1 MKPALMRLLL
11 SVVQTAPAVAAI
23 LIAGCAGGSSPALP
37 QAAYS
42 SAAARALVW
51 PDPAALKKP
60 ALITADFYNGDL
72 EYWPI
77 RPKGG
82 DRPTAFSG
90 PISASAY
97 GMAADGNVVV
107 IANYYPAEV
116 ITYNVKT
123 KAKTTLPDPYG
134 IPYDMAVGKNGTL
147 YAMNLASVT
156 VYRHGSKNPSLLTC
170 SLIVKSEGIAVDNE
184 GDVFVNGYAPGS
196 VAALVIE
203 YPAGSKE
210 CTRPDLRPERGYA
223 GGVAIDPK
231 TDDLIVVDDPDQCAG
246 GSEGRMIIYPK
257 PYKPRTAQV
266 HNLHVLYCAGTIRLN
281 ANSTKLFV
289 SDATISAGFPKIDQ
303 RSYPDVRNE
312 GTYQSSPSGYSGS
325 FGAFTTIPNTLPN

>member
-1 MKPALMRLLL
+1 MRCFL
-11 SVVQTAPAVAAI
+11 SVVRATVAVAAI
-23 LIAGCAGGSSPALP
+23 LIAGCAGNWSPAPPQTAYTSAEARALVSPALP
-37 QAAYS
+37 
-42 SAAARALVW
+42 R
-51 PDPAALKKP
+51 LKEP
-60 ALITADFYNGDL
+60 ALITADFYGGDL

-90 PISASAY
+90 PISATAY

-107 IANYYPAEV
+107 IANYHPAEV

-123 KAKTTLPDPYG
+123 KVKTVLPDPYG

-156 VYRHGSKNPSLLTC
+156 VYRHGSKNPASLSC
-170 SLIVKSEGIAVDNE
+170 SSIVKSEGIAVDNE
-184 GDVFVNGYAPGS
+184 GDVFVIGYPSGS
-196 VAALVIE
+196 VPALVIE
-203 YPAGSKE
+203 YPAGSTQ
-210 CTRPDLRPERGYA
+210 CIMPHLRPERGYA

-231 TDDLIVVDDPDQCAG
+231 TDDLIVVDNPDQCAG

-257 PYKPRTAQV
+257 PYSPRTAQV

-281 ANSTKLFV
+281 AGSTKIFV
-289 SDATISAGFPKIDQ
+289 ADATISAGFPKIDQ
-303 RSYPDVRNE
+303 RSYPAGRDE

-325 FGAFTTIPNTLPN
+325 FGAFTTIPNALPN